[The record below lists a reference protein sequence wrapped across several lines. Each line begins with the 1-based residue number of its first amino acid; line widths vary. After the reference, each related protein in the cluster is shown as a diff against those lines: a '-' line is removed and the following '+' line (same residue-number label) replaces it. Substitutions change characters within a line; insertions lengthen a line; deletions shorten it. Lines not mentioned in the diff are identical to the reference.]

1 MQKIQVKV
9 PERRMMMIKNKK
21 FMIILAAFVL
31 SIALTVT
38 GCNAGIEGEA
48 VPGEEDSIEDSINAP
63 ENTGGEEPAAGT
75 EEQAGETE
83 EPTDEV
89 QATANAEGTVKAFDA
104 GTGMI
109 TIAVQSGETLEL
121 KVTGESKVSV
131 SESPAG
137 ADKLSAIIGSEVSVE
152 YNTETNTV
160 MEINVK
166 G

>member
-48 VPGEEDSIEDSINAP
+48 VPGEEDSINAP